1 MDSNSLY
8 RTYRC
13 AIGEIERHALKP
25 AFDKIRSLLQNN
37 EHWDLQQSLE
47 DVERNYRYL
56 LSYLIDGIEDKER
69 NNIYNSIV
77 ISSFHLADDVYLFSE
92 IKSSS
97 RLYYERKRLLQRNG
111 YPDIGRIVRSLLSS
125 KDELECEQFAANFFD
140 ACWLSNRLL
149 VEERNSIS
157 SFFHHPDSKV
167 YHRQLIISALMLGC
181 LCHFDETKIRLLIEV
196 SYDQTV
202 EIRQRALVAL
212 MLLLLFYE
220 KRILFYDTLM
230 REISALCNESW
241 FIQSAR
247 TITMQFILSQQTEK
261 INDRFNKKF
270 MEHINDIAPIIRNKL
285 ANNTFSE
292 EDLYNEKNPEWQKS
306 LHSEEM
312 NKLMQEVMDLQTEGA
327 DLFVS
332 TFSRLKHY
340 PFFNTLSN
348 WFLPYY
354 GTHSAIRVDDNGK
367 DEVLKITSL
376 LCDSDKYSLMI
387 AMSQLD
393 NHFFKMIRNQI
404 VENTEVLKEQQ
415 ESNFTFDPTRKA
427 TVYSALYIH
436 DLYRFFK
443 YHPRHLDFYD
453 PFNYAMNFYFI
464 KPLERYLG
472 DTDSLSI
479 FAEYYLRR
487 DLYNEAIPLFTKL
500 TQLQT
505 SHADFFQKLGY
516 CFQMTQQPELAL
528 EAYLKAEI
536 ILPNHIWTLK
546 KIALCYRQLKQ
557 PEKALAYYKSI
568 ESLQPNNKN
577 ILLNIGH
584 LLLETGQKEEALK
597 YYFQV
602 EFSDPNNRKVWRPIA
617 WCSLISGKYEQ
628 AMRYYDLI
636 LNDNPTASD
645 WLNAGHTQVVSGA
658 IRKGVELY
666 IKSVECSS
674 LEEFL
679 TNFSEDIPTLL
690 GLHLEELLLNA
701 LRDEVIY
708 SATK

>member
-1 MDSNSLY
+1 MENEKNSYTSYFDEKLFNDFMEELKSELN
-8 RTYRC
+8 TYEDLSDE
-13 AIGEIERHALKP
+13 EIKQVLESIIKEYENE
-25 AFDKIRSLLQNN
+25 FYNN
-37 EHWDLQQSLE
+37 
-47 DVERNYRYL
+47 
-56 LSYLIDGIEDKER
+56 
-69 NNIYNSIV
+69 
-77 ISSFHLADDVYLFSE
+77 FSE
-92 IKSSS
+92 IFFYN
-97 RLYYERKRLLQRNG
+97 YYKN
-111 YPDIGRIVRSLLSS
+111 I
-125 KDELECEQFAANFFD
+125 
-140 ACWLSNRLL
+140 
-149 VEERNSIS
+149 
-157 SFFHHPDSKV
+157 
-167 YHRQLIISALMLGC
+167 
-181 LCHFDETKIRLLIEV
+181 
-196 SYDQTV
+196 
-202 EIRQRALVAL
+202 
-212 MLLLLFYE
+212 
-220 KRILFYDTLM
+220 
-230 REISALCNESW
+230 LCNAMDKILNFVQTKES
-241 FIQSAR
+241 
-247 TITMQFILSQQTEK
+247 L
-261 INDRFNKKF
+261 NNK
-270 MEHINDIAPIIRNKL
+270 
-285 ANNTFSE
+285 
-292 EDLYNEKNPEWQKS
+292 
-306 LHSEEM
+306 
-312 NKLMQEVMDLQTEGA
+312 
-327 DLFVS
+327 
-332 TFSRLKHY
+332 
-340 PFFNTLSN
+340 
-348 WFLPYY
+348 
-354 GTHSAIRVDDNGK
+354 GK

-415 ESNFTFDPTRKA
+415 ESNFNFDPTRKA
-427 TVYSALYIH
+427 TVCSALYIH

-453 PFNYAMNFYFI
+453 PFSYAMNFYFI